1 MRWFMTLILGAAG
14 GFLAARMTMQS
25 ELDEF
30 RKEMLGRNGRGSVAP
45 PPEAPAPQAAPEP
58 SGAPAPAPAPAS
70 ASAEAPAEASASA
83 APERPPVDEATAMI
97 IAAAVA
103 AYLGKRAAVRR
114 IRVLGHGSGDPWAV
128 SGRISLQASHNVVQT
143 HPHNR

>member
-1 MRWFMTLILGAAG
+1 MRWFVSLILGAAG
-14 GFLAARMTMQS
+14 GFLAARVTMQK

-30 RKEMLGRNGRGSVAP
+30 RKEILNRNGRGAVAP
-45 PPEAPAPQAAPEP
+45 PPEAPAPAPAPVAEAPPAPEAPAAPEH
-58 SGAPAPAPAPAS
+58 
-70 ASAEAPAEASASA
+70 
-83 APERPPVDEATAMI
+83 PPVDEETAMI

-114 IRVLGHGSGDPWAV
+114 IRVVGHGSGDPWAV

-143 HPHNR
+143 HPHISG

>member
-1 MRWFMTLILGAAG
+1 MRWFVTLILGAAG
-14 GFLAARMTMQS
+14 GFLAARATMQK

-30 RKEMLGRNGRGSVAP
+30 RKEILARNGRVATAP
-45 PPEAPAPQAAPEP
+45 PPEAPAP
-58 SGAPAPAPAPAS
+58 APAPV
-70 ASAEAPAEASASA
+70 AEAPAA
-83 APERPPVDEATAMI
+83 ALEHPPVDEETAMI

-114 IRVLGHGSGDPWAV
+114 IRVVGHGSGDPWAV

-143 HPHNR
+143 HPHVSR

>member
-14 GFLAARMTMQS
+14 GFLAARATMQK

-30 RKEMLGRNGRGSVAP
+30 RKEILTRNGRGTTAP
-45 PPEAPAPQAAPEP
+45 PPEAPAP
-58 SGAPAPAPAPAS
+58 APAPVVEAPQPV
-70 ASAEAPAEASASA
+70 AEAPA
-83 APERPPVDEATAMI
+83 APETPPVDEETAMI

-114 IRVLGHGSGDPWAV
+114 IRVVGHGSGDPWAV

-143 HPHNR
+143 HPHVSR